1 VKVGPESTRRLRMS
15 ESEKPFTVSD
25 RRHFT
30 PEGRRKDDEAE
41 PHGPQEPVAAERPS
55 PAPAPGE
62 AGPKGEAPRT
72 GPSPAPEPSAAEAA
86 DFGQF
91 LLSLATQASL
101 LLSGQGLPEG
111 TDPAEALGG
120 ARSIIAILEML
131 RDKTEGRRTSRESEI
146 LEALLFELRMAYVEK
161 SRASGT

>member
-1 VKVGPESTRRLRMS
+1 MS

-30 PEGRRKDDEAE
+30 PDGQRKNDAE
-41 PHGPQEPVAAERPS
+41 PDGPREPAAPEPTS
-55 PAPAPGE
+55 PPPASAE
-62 AGPKGEAPRT
+62 AGPEVSEAPA
-72 GPSPAPEPSAAEAA
+72 GAPSSGPAPSGPAAGEIA

-91 LLSLATQASL
+91 LLSLAAQASL
-101 LLSGQGLPEG
+101 LLSGQGLPE
-111 TDPAEALGG
+111 DVNPAEALEG

-131 RDKTEGRRTSRESEI
+131 RDKTDGRRTARESEI
-146 LEALLFELRMAYVEK
+146 IEGLLFELRMAYVEK

>member
-1 VKVGPESTRRLRMS
+1 MS

-30 PEGRRKDDEAE
+30 PEGRRKDDAE
-41 PHGPQEPVAAERPS
+41 PAGGREEPPAPETPAAGAGPE
-55 PAPAPGE
+55 PAPAPE
-62 AGPKGEAPRT
+62 
-72 GPSPAPEPSAAEAA
+72 PAPGSAPSSRPTASGPGLGGPA

-91 LLSLATQASL
+91 VFSLAAQGSL
-101 LLSGQGLPEG
+101 LLAGQGLPEG
-111 TDPAEALGG
+111 TEPAEALDG

-131 RDKTEGRRTSRESEI
+131 RDKTEGRRTPRESEI
-146 LEALLFELRMAYVEK
+146 LEGLLFELRMAYVEK

>member
-1 VKVGPESTRRLRMS
+1 MS

-30 PEGRRKDDEAE
+30 PEGRRKDGAE
-41 PHGPQEPVAAERPS
+41 PDS
-55 PAPAPGE
+55 PGE
-62 AGPKGEAPRT
+62 P
-72 GPSPAPEPSAAEAA
+72 PAPEPSAAAAASPEAAGEASEATSPASAGHVSSGTGPSGPAEGAPA

-101 LLSGQGLPEG
+101 LLAGQGLPEG
-111 TDPAEALGG
+111 TDPAQALEG
-120 ARSIIAILEML
+120 ARSIISILEML
-131 RDKTEGRRTSRESEI
+131 REKTEGRRTARESEL
-146 LEALLFELRMAYVEK
+146 LEGLLFELRMAYVGK